1 MLIFAALTSLIS
13 MLETMTARAKE
24 AKNLSRTKA
33 AIMIGI
39 GSFLFGVTTILSFSH
54 WADVRPLGMFAIFE
68 EKNPFDLTI
77 YVVQQIIM
85 PIGGMLY
92 AIFVGWWVSREVS
105 LSEIGLEDGAVF
117 KLWMLLVRVV
127 APLAIA
133 VVFVFNLA

>member
-1 MLIFAALTSLIS
+1 
-13 MLETMTARAKE
+13 
-24 AKNLSRTKA
+24 
-33 AIMIGI
+33 MIGI
-39 GSFLFGVTTILSFSH
+39 GSFLFGVTTILSFSY

-105 LSEIGLEDGAVF
+105 LSEIGLEDGGVF

-133 VVFVFNLA
+133 AVFVFNLA

>member
-1 MLIFAALTSLIS
+1 MP
-13 MLETMTARAKE
+13 
-24 AKNLSRTKA
+24 
-33 AIMIGI
+33 
-39 GSFLFGVTTILSFSH
+39 
-54 WADVRPLGMFAIFE
+54 PLGMFPIFE

-77 YVVQQIIM
+77 YVVQQVIM